1 MPDHTRSRLNWQ
13 EYALEIAKVAS
24 GRSEDPYLKVGS
36 CVLRHDN
43 SIAGVGY
50 NGAPPGIEI
59 DWSDRNDRRLR
70 VVHAEVNALRYTRPG
85 ECYILACTLLPCNE
99 CLRMIASY
107 GIKELVYQSVYDK
120 DVSSLRL
127 AEEFQINLTN
137 G

>member
-1 MPDHTRSRLNWQ
+1 MSTRLSWQ
-13 EYALEIAKVAS
+13 NYALKIAEVAS
-24 GRSEDPYLKVGS
+24 ERSEDPYLKVGS
-36 CVLRHDN
+36 CALRHDN
-43 SIAGVGY
+43 SVAGVGY
-50 NGAPPGIEI
+50 NGAPQGIEI
-59 DWSDRNDRRLR
+59 DWSNRDERRLR